1 MKAAVPAI
9 AIRARVDTA
18 IFSQVKFC
26 VIGVTFAN
34 EESSVETTVP

>member
-9 AIRARVDTA
+9 AIRARVDMA

-34 EESSVETTVP
+34 EESSMETTVP